1 VTGLAMVGKV
11 AVGVEQ
17 IFEERRSNSGRGER
31 NGWWSPVV
39 TSGRRDKGARPRG
52 AAMTGGH

>member
-1 VTGLAMVGKV
+1 MGLAMVGKV
-11 AVGVEQ
+11 AVGAEQ